1 MNKRQLLIVWLLY
14 SKMKIA
20 KMRFINTWCIEYF
33 HLEIW
38 NQHKPQNSQYY
49 SHLNEN
55 WSASLYTIQVG
66 PILAII
72 NLHIHKQTNLC
83 IHNSFTIKNT
93 HTHPHTHIHAHIYAY
108 KISMAHL
115 IGCALIFRL
124 HENCLWFWL
133 FMRKFIFQFKQLAGG
148 EHNNPKTV
156 NSTNY
161 SKCIDEQLTAIR
173 WRFHSDSLSLTPHI
187 EDLLAV
193 KIQTI
198 TSHT

>member
-1 MNKRQLLIVWLLY
+1 MRIDRRLYKRFKLGRY
-14 SKMKIA
+14 K
-20 KMRFINTWCIEYF
+20 
-33 HLEIW
+33 
-38 NQHKPQNSQYY
+38 
-49 SHLNEN
+49 
-55 WSASLYTIQVG
+55 
-66 PILAII
+66 LAII
-72 NLHIHKQTNLC
+72 NLHIHKQTFQYMYTQQF
-83 IHNSFTIKNT
+83 HYQQ
-93 HTHPHTHIHAHIYAY
+93 HTHSHAHIYAY

-115 IGCALIFRL
+115 VGCALIFRL

-133 FMRKFIFQFKQLAGG
+133 FMWKFIFQFKQSAGG

-173 WRFHSDSLSLTPHI
+173 WHFHSDSLSLTPHI